1 MRHECFA
8 SSVAKPM
15 PRLFGLKLAPVSS
28 LTAVM
33 TKTLLPHTTGLA
45 CERPGTGVFHRTL
58 SDFAASHVTGR
69 GRPSATP
76 EALGPR
82 NEGQFCPPASAT
94 AARQRTR
101 QQSSERFIIRAPSTS
116 VLEVQEVGPSER
128 LPRRALDSLRGALGR
143 GGLRR
148 RGRRRR

>member
-8 SSVAKPM
+8 SSEARPM
-15 PRLFGLKLAPVSS
+15 PRLFGLKLAPASS

-45 CERPGTGVFHRTL
+45 CERPGTGVFQRTL
-58 SDFAASHVTGR
+58 NDFAASHETGR

-82 NEGQFCPPASAT
+82 NEGQFCPPASET

-101 QQSSERFIIRAPSTS
+101 QPSSERFIIRAPSTS
-116 VLEVQEVGPSER
+116 VLKSPGGAEEIS
-128 LPRRALDSLRGALGR
+128 RGW
-143 GGLRR
+143 
-148 RGRRRR
+148 GRRRAPPEQTSLRYFAPEGRRK